1 MIFFRFIVA
10 LCLLGAVAPAQEVPP
25 FLKAMDFLNSL
36 VDPPKPKPGFVRI
49 AEVTRVFTTPG
60 SAERAVKFTG
70 VVIQSVPSQN
80 YVFV

>member
-1 MIFFRFIVA
+1 
-10 LCLLGAVAPAQEVPP
+10 
-25 FLKAMDFLNSL
+25 MDFLNSL